1 MQKKKNVLNRMSL
14 IRGVPKLCDFQS
26 LLNSVA
32 CMMQSAWFL
41 WLAINPISRAA
52 FQLLQSRELGGKTL
66 DQSVWIMEIF
76 SNCSVLYAGE
86 RFYSIYFYIFFF
98 SEKLYKLSTYDND
111 MSLKNKFKFFKVTV
125 NLKNSLK

>member
-1 MQKKKNVLNRMSL
+1 
-14 IRGVPKLCDFQS
+14 
-26 LLNSVA
+26 
-32 CMMQSAWFL
+32 
-41 WLAINPISRAA
+41 
-52 FQLLQSRELGGKTL
+52 
-66 DQSVWIMEIF
+66 MEIF